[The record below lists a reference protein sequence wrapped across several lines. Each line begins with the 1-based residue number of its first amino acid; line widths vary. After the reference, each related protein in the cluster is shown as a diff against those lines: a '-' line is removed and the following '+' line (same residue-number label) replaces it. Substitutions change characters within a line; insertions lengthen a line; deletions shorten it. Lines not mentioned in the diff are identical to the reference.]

1 MGWRVA
7 SNFSVTLIVLL
18 GILLFGAFEVRAQT
32 CKSDSACDYLCTSDF
47 CSNTTTC
54 SASCEYTYTNTEGSC
69 YTTCKAQSGTSTCQ
83 YWTEWGPCS
92 GGWQSRYCTVPSGN
106 NESQIQSC
114 TSGGGGGGGGG
125 GDPSPTAPPSCT
137 ATNPTAVVLSSPA
150 NGANLSTL
158 NVTLSWNAT
167 TNWGTGC
174 PQDNRYVV
182 RIGETSPPGTVIATT
197 TSTSTSFT
205 AETGKTYYWRVRTH
219 NGSNTADSAIWS
231 FSVQAAIQGNV
242 YIDNGNICSTATPS
256 NLGGL
261 SASVRG
267 TAYTSAVS
275 MGDGSYSILAPPGT
289 YNNLDLLG
297 LPAGYYCS
305 TGCLQSCPTIPTVTS
320 SSLFN
325 NFFVTTQLSGWWQ
338 AEGASIYAGS
348 QAGGVTVK
356 SSLPSAST
364 DLILPGTGGTV
375 GALIRGSGN
384 PSLGLGAISAEEW
397 SAVSTYRGKRMDY
410 NYFAASMG
418 VVRNSPSDWE
428 TDNLNMQTGERD
440 FWYAAPSSGVATIAS
455 PWLVAS
461 DEKQVVF
468 VNGDLRIESD
478 IEVEPGGFLALIVSG
493 NIVIDPLVN
502 LVEGILISSGNF
514 ETESAYEEGVVVDS
528 QLNTSGSI
536 ITWGSMVLTR
546 NLGPGNNS
554 TPAEKFSYRPDMLI
568 SMPEKMK
575 TFAMQ
580 WEEVVAGS
588 FE

>member
-1 MGWRVA
+1 MLRK
-7 SNFSVTLIVLL
+7 L
-18 GILLFGAFEVRAQT
+18 LLFILFVFVSLFGINSVAARVYANDTITCGNGQT
-32 CKSDSACDYLCTSDF
+32 CNCHSCPDPSKCTRD
-47 CSNTTTC
+47 
-54 SASCEYTYTNTEGSC
+54 CEAVYPATITSC
-69 YTTCKAQSGTSTCQ
+69 YTSCFAGPGTSCTD
-83 YWTEWGPCS
+83 WTTWGPCS
-92 GGWQSRYCTVPSGN
+92 GGWQTRYCTAPPGN
-106 NESQIQSC
+106 TDMQVQSC
-114 TSGGGGGGGGG
+114 TASTPTPSPGPGGT
-125 GDPSPTAPPSCT
+125 PEPTAPPSCT

-167 TNWGTGC
+167 SNWGTGC

-197 TSTSTSFT
+197 TSTSTTFT
-205 AETGKTYYWRVRTH
+205 AETGKTYYWRVRTN
-219 NGSNTADSAIWS
+219 NGSNTADSAIRS

-256 NLGGL
+256 NLAGL
-261 SASVRG
+261 SARVRG

-275 MGDGSYSILAPPGT
+275 TGDGSYSILAPPGT

-568 SMPEKMK
+568 SMPDKMK

-580 WEEVVAGS
+580 WEEVVAGT
-588 FE
+588 FGE

>member
-1 MGWRVA
+1 MWVKLFLSTVVVVSLMLVVA
-7 SNFSVTLIVLL
+7 RF
-18 GILLFGAFEVRAQT
+18 
-32 CKSDSACDYLCTSDF
+32 SDSVKAQSCTSDSQ
-47 CSNTTTC
+47 CAYKCNTCTGPCTYNCEAVYGTPSWPDGACYSSCNAGSGSTTC
-54 SASCEYTYTNTEGSC
+54 
-69 YTTCKAQSGTSTCQ
+69 TTWSG
-83 YWTEWGPCS
+83 WGPCS
-92 GGWQSRYCTVPSGN
+92 GGWQTRYCTSPSTN
-106 NESQIQSC
+106 TDMQVQSC
-114 TSGGGGGGGGG
+114 TSSTPAPTPGPGGT
-125 GDPSPTAPPSCT
+125 PAPTAPPGCT
-137 ATNPTAVVLSSPA
+137 ATNPTAVTLSSPA
-150 NGANLSTL
+150 NGANLSSV

-167 TNWGTGC
+167 TAWGTGC
-174 PQDNRYVV
+174 PQDNRYIV
-182 RIGETSPPGTVIATT
+182 RVGEVSPPTTVIATT
-197 TSTSTSFT
+197 TSTSTTFT
-205 AETGKTYYWRVRTH
+205 AEPGKTYYWRVRTH
-219 NGSNTADSAIWS
+219 NGSNTADSVIRS
-231 FSVQAAIQGNV
+231 FSVLAAIQGTV

-267 TAYTSAVS
+267 TAYTGSVS
-275 MGDGSYSILAPPGT
+275 TSDGSYSVLAPPGT

-325 NFFVTTQLSGWWQ
+325 NFFVTTQLAGWWQ
-338 AEGASIYAGS
+338 AEGASVYAGS

-356 SSLPSAST
+356 SSLPTAST

-384 PSLGLGAISAEEW
+384 PNLGLGSVSSEEW
-397 SAVSTYRGKRMDY
+397 NAVSTYRGKRMDY

-428 TDNLNMQTGERD
+428 TDTLNMQTGERD
-440 FWYAAPSSGVATIAS
+440 FWYAAPTSGTATIAS
-455 PWLVAS
+455 PWVVAAGQQ
-461 DEKQVVF
+461 QVVF
-468 VNGDLRIESD
+468 VNGDLRIASD
-478 IEVEPGGFLALIVSG
+478 IDVEVGGYLALIVSG
-493 NIVIDPLVN
+493 DIVVDPLVN
-502 LVEGILISSGNF
+502 SIEGILVSSGNF

-528 QLNTSGSI
+528 QLNTSGSVI
-536 ITWGSMVLTR
+536 SWGSLVLTR

-554 TPAEKFSYRPDMLI
+554 TPAEKFNYRPDLLTN
-568 SMPEKMK
+568 MPEKMK